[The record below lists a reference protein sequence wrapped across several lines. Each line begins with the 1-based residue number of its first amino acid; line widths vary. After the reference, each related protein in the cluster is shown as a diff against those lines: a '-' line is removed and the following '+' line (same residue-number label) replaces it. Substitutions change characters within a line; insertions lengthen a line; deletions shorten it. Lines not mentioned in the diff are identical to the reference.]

1 MIGNRLSNYLYD
13 YKNLI
18 HHFVNFL
25 YYKPINHADFRKDT
39 HWKDYHA

>member
-1 MIGNRLSNYLYD
+1 MLINYLHY

-18 HHFVNFL
+18 YPFSLFL

-39 HWKDYHA
+39 YWKDYHA